1 MVCEG
6 EAVRLSPIPI
16 EAVVDERLLEVVTRP
31 ELLIVP
37 RLSVDGGGHDEAGLM
52 S

>member
-1 MVCEG
+1 VVWEG
-6 EAVRLSPIPI
+6 EAARLSPIPI

-37 RLSVDGGGHDEAGLM
+37 RLSVDGGGHAAGGRM